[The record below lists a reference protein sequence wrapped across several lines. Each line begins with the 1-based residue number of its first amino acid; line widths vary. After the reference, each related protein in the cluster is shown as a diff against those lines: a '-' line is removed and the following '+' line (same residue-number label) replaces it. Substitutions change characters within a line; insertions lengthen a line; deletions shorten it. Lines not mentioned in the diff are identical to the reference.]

1 MLQSHQQGL
10 QQGGPPGVNQLPT
23 PRATLK
29 VVNIPSF
36 VTQDDFSRL
45 MLQLEGCVEAR
56 LLGRCDR
63 RASGAPGVAYD

>member
-10 QQGGPPGVNQLPT
+10 QQGGPPGVNQLLT

-63 RASGAPGVAYD
+63 RASRAPGVA